1 VVITLAETAAAP
13 TTKERIIQATLDII
27 ASEGFQNVTVRKI
40 ATQAHVN
47 IAAAHY
53 HFGSKDAVIERAL
66 QYVTAQM
73 IEVFALLTTPKQPA
87 DIRLRSFIQ
96 AYADTVYK
104 YPDIVKYMIDQRIHS
119 TNCQMGYGEYLERQ
133 GIALVSQTLKEL
145 NPGSDAQL
153 HLMKTLQ
160 ILSCIS
166 FPILLAGQIRTIG
179 GLDLFDQETRS
190 HFIRMLIDSILAPG
204 PLSVKPDQSS

>member
-1 VVITLAETAAAP
+1 MAETVAAP
-13 TTKERIIQATLDII
+13 TTKERIITATLDII

-66 QYVTAQM
+66 QYVTTQM
-73 IEVFALLTTPKQPA
+73 IEVFTILTDQQQPA

-104 YPDIVKYMIDQRIHS
+104 YPDIVKYMIDQRIHH
-119 TNCQMGYGEYLERQ
+119 TNCQVEYGAFLERQ
-133 GIALVSQTLKEL
+133 GIVLVSQTLKEL

-166 FPILLAGQIRTIG
+166 FPILLAGQIRTIA
-179 GLDLFDQETRS
+179 GLDLFDQETRA
-190 HFIRMLIDSILAPG
+190 HFITMLIDSVLEPG
-204 PLSVKPDQSS
+204 PFSVKPDLSS